1 MLPIIFRPGAQA
13 EMREAYA
20 WYEEREPGLG
30 SNFMRCIDACLQL
43 IRRHP
48 EIFPTT
54 HKNIRQD
61 VLRRFPCSIFYIPT
75 KEDRRAFCFIPRV
88 SRNDGS
94 VVKSTWKRPIT

>member
-30 SNFMRCIDACLQL
+30 SDFMRCIDACLQL

-48 EIFPTT
+48 EIFPAT
-54 HKNIRQD
+54 HKNIRQG
-61 VLRRFPCSIFYIPT
+61 VVRRFPCSIFYISA
-75 KEDRRAFCFIPRV
+75 KEKI
-88 SRNDGS
+88 
-94 VVKSTWKRPIT
+94 VVLSIFHSLREPKRWQRG